1 MSRMDGML
9 ARGRSRSGQDFSL
22 LDFPC
27 MIPTMRILVVEDQ
40 PKMASFI
47 KKGLNAQGYIVDVSE
62 TGMGAESLVAENPY
76 DLIVLDVNLPDQNGM
91 DTARHIR
98 QDGYKG
104 PILMLTALSSTKDKI
119 HGLDA
124 GADDYL
130 TKPFDFDELLARIRA
145 LLRRNTGSETSK
157 LRFADVELDMVLRK
171 VVRANVELNLTA
183 KEFSLLEYF
192 MRHPNRPLTRVE
204 ISEHVWDVNFDTNTN
219 VIDVYINML
228 RKKIDS
234 PFEKKLIHTMVG
246 YGYILKDS

>member
-1 MSRMDGML
+1 
-9 ARGRSRSGQDFSL
+9 
-22 LDFPC
+22 
-27 MIPTMRILVVEDQ
+27 MRILVVEDQ

-47 KKGLNAQGYIVDVSE
+47 KKGLNAQGYMVDVSE
-62 TGMGAESLVAENPY
+62 TGMGAESMMAETAY

-98 QDGYKG
+98 GDGYKG

-145 LLRRNTGSETSK
+145 LLRRNSGGETSK
-157 LRFADVELDMVLRK
+157 LRFADIEVDLVLRK
-171 VVRANVELNLTA
+171 VVRENVEINLTTR
-183 KEFSLLEYF
+183 EFSLLEYF
-192 MRHPNRPLTRVE
+192 LRHPNRPLTRVE

-228 RKKIDS
+228 RKKIDT
-234 PFEKKLIHTMVG
+234 PFQKKLIHTMVG
-246 YGYILKDS
+246 YGYILKES

>member
-1 MSRMDGML
+1 MYVS
-9 ARGRSRSGQDFSL
+9 GRQEPELTDDLFITL
-22 LDFPC
+22 
-27 MIPTMRILVVEDQ
+27 IPLYNSPMRILVVEDQ

-62 TGMGAESLVAENPY
+62 SGMGAEAMVAENSY

-98 QDGYKG
+98 KDGFTG
-104 PILMLTALSSTKDKI
+104 PILMLTALSTTKDKI

-130 TKPFDFDELLARIRA
+130 TKPFDFEELLARIRA
-145 LLRRNTGSETSK
+145 LLRRNTGTENSK
-157 LRFADVELDMVLRK
+157 LRFSDIELDMVLRK

-183 KEFSLLEYF
+183 REFSLLEYF

-234 PFEKKLIHTMVG
+234 PFPKKLIHTMVG
-246 YGYILKDS
+246 YGYILKET

>member
-1 MSRMDGML
+1 
-9 ARGRSRSGQDFSL
+9 
-22 LDFPC
+22 
-27 MIPTMRILVVEDQ
+27 MRILVVEDQ

-47 KKGLNAQGYIVDVSE
+47 KKGLNAQGYLVDLSE
-62 TGMGAESLVAENPY
+62 TGMGAEILVAENPY
-76 DLIVLDVNLPDQNGM
+76 DLIVLDVNLPDQNGL

-98 QDGYKG
+98 RDGFNK
-104 PILMLTALSSTKDKI
+104 PILMLTALASTKDKI
-119 HGLDA
+119 VGLDS

-130 TKPFDFDELLARIRA
+130 TKPFDFEELLARIRA
-145 LLRRNTGSETSK
+145 LLRRNSNGSEISK
-157 LRFADVELDMVLRK
+157 LRFSDIELDMVHRK
-171 VVRANVELNLTA
+171 VTRAGTEINLTA
-183 KEFSLLEYF
+183 REFSLLEYF

-246 YGYILKDS
+246 YGYILKES

>member
-1 MSRMDGML
+1 
-9 ARGRSRSGQDFSL
+9 
-22 LDFPC
+22 
-27 MIPTMRILVVEDQ
+27 MRILVVEDQ

-47 KKGLNAQGYIVDVSE
+47 KKGLNAQGYLVDVSE
-62 TGMGAESLVAENPY
+62 TGMGAESMMAETAY

-98 QDGYKG
+98 NDGFKG

-130 TKPFDFDELLARIRA
+130 TKPFDFEELLARIRA
-145 LLRRNTGSETSK
+145 LLRRNSGSGTSK
-157 LRFADVELDMVLRK
+157 LRFGDIEMDLVHRK
-171 VVRANVELNLTA
+171 VTRETVEINLTSR
-183 KEFSLLEYF
+183 EFSLLEYF
-192 MRHPNRPLTRVE
+192 MRNPNRPLTRVE

-228 RKKIDS
+228 RKKIDT
-234 PFEKKLIHTMVG
+234 PFQKKLIHTMVG
-246 YGYILKDS
+246 YGYILRES